1 MDHERSECEEKLYG
15 NDGTKR
21 KLCIPPTVKTKT
33 LVQSHKK
40 LQTVKEAGLITSCD
54 LSGLYQTLQY
64 QALS

>member
-1 MDHERSECEEKLYG
+1 MDLESSECEELFG
-15 NDGTKR
+15 NDGTKST
-21 KLCIPPTVKTKT
+21 LFIPHTVKTKP